1 MAVLKNLPVAIVGA
15 GLAGLSCATELQRAG
30 LKVIVFD
37 KSRGVGGRMSTRRG
51 DNWSCD
57 HGAQY
62 FTARDVNFRAEVER
76 WRAAGVAN
84 VWQPRLAVWDGA
96 WSPVR
101 DIDIDVERFV
111 GVPRMTAPARL
122 LADGLTVQLSTTIE
136 RLEQLADGWHLF
148 SVEHGLLP
156 DRFAA
161 VLLAIPAP
169 QVLPLLEN
177 STSELAQHDLAPEL
191 AVLARTATMH
201 GCWALMLQYDT
212 PLALPFDAA
221 FINRG
226 PLRWLARDN
235 SKPGRGAR
243 ETWLLHA
250 NAAWS
255 DAHLESNAEDI
266 AAQLLAAFA
275 ELGAPQPAAWTAH
288 RWRFANT
295 EQAPANGCAWHAALG
310 LGLCG
315 DWLNGGKVEG
325 AWLSGRELA
334 RRVLQT
340 AQ

>member
-1 MAVLKNLPVAIVGA
+1 MDADMALKNFPVAIIGA

-30 LKVIVFD
+30 LNVIVFD

-51 DNWSCD
+51 DDWACD

-62 FTARDVNFRAEVER
+62 FTACNADFCAEVER
-76 WRAAGVAN
+76 WRAAGAAAL
-84 VWQPRLAVWDGA
+84 WQPRLRVWDGSWLPEA
-96 WSPVR
+96 APG
-101 DIDIDVERFV
+101 VERFV

-122 LADGLTVQLSTTIE
+122 LASELTVQLSTTIE
-136 RLEQLADGWHLF
+136 RFEQSADGWHLF
-148 SVEHGLLP
+148 TTEHGLLP

-161 VLLAIPAP
+161 VMLAVPAP
-169 QVLPLLEN
+169 QVLPLLKSATQE
-177 STSELAQHDLAPEL
+177 DLAPEL
-191 AVLARTATMH
+191 SAVARKATMRS
-201 GCWALMLQYDT
+201 CWALMLHYDAV
-212 PLALPFDAA
+212 PPLPFDAA

-226 PLRWLARDN
+226 PLRWVARDN
-235 SKPGRGAR
+235 NKPGRGAR

-250 NAAWS
+250 TSTWS
-255 DAHLESNAEDI
+255 EAHLERAAEDV

-288 RWRFANT
+288 RWRYANT
-295 EQAPANGCAWHAALG
+295 EEIRIEGCAWSAALG

-315 DWLNGGKVEG
+315 DWLNGGKVGG